1 MRPFDHERMEVYRAA
16 LRFVRSASVIRSGLG
31 AGRNAL
37 ADQLDRA
44 SVSIALNIAE
54 GAGEVARREKAR
66 FYRIARR
73 SATECAA
80 ILDIA
85 GELQLAPEDRLRE
98 GRQQLQSIVAMLVGL
113 VKHIESRG
121 EKGEPGAGWFLES
134 KG

>member
-1 MRPFDHERMEVYRAA
+1 MRPVDHERMEVYRAA

-37 ADQLDRA
+37 ADKLDRA
-44 SVSIALNIAE
+44 SVSIAPNIAE
-54 GAGEVARREKAR
+54 GAGELARREKAR

-85 GELQLAPEDRLRE
+85 GELELVPDDRLRE
-98 GRQQLQSIVAMLVGL
+98 GRQQLQTIVAMLVGL
-113 VKHIESRG
+113 VKHIEKRG
-121 EKGEPGAGWFLES
+121 EKGEPGAGWSLES

>member
-44 SVSIALNIAE
+44 SISIALNIAE
-54 GAGEVARREKAR
+54 GAGEIARREKAR

-85 GELQLAPEDRLRE
+85 GELELVPDGRLLE
-98 GRQQLQSIVAMLVGL
+98 GRQHIVAMLVGL
-113 VKHIESRG
+113 VEHIEKRG
-121 EKGEPGAGWFLES
+121 EKGEPEPARLPET